1 MKIVNIVPGF
11 GGIFYCGNCQRDGT
25 FVRELRRAGHQATLL
40 PMYLP
45 LTIND
50 PSVVTNQGSD
60 ITDPPVFYGAV
71 SIYLKQQFPLMRKMP
86 HWMEHALNS
95 KPVLKFAAGKSGS
108 TRAQGMEA
116 LTESMLLGKDGFQRE
131 ELDELV
137 RFLKNHEKPDIVH
150 ISNMLLLGL
159 AQQIREEVKVPV
171 VLSLQDEDVW
181 IDAMD
186 IPWQQRIW
194 DLMARKAKD
203 ADAFI
208 SVSRW
213 FARKMQE
220 KLAIPGEKL
229 HVIPIGIA
237 TDAYSYHEP
246 RVSPPAI
253 GYLSRLNEENG
264 FGLLVDAFLILKR
277 NGKFPGLR
285 LHATG
290 GYTGDDKTFIKSQI
304 RKLKQANAL
313 PDFTIFE
320 GYLPGERSS
329 FFRTLSVMSVP
340 VLKGEAFGLY
350 QIEALASGVPLV
362 QPAIGAFPEIIAD
375 TGGGMTYY
383 PNTPETLADA
393 LTGMLADPHRLKILA
408 KEGRRV
414 VEEKYNA
421 GVLTE
426 KMVGLY
432 RQVIEKFTGN

>member
-11 GGIFYCGNCQRDGT
+11 GGIFYCGNCQRDGA

-60 ITDPPVFYGAV
+60 VTDTPVFYGAV

-116 LTESMLLGKDGFQRE
+116 LTESMLLGKEGFQRD

-137 RFLKNHEKPDIVH
+137 RFLKNHGKPDIVH
-150 ISNMLLLGL
+150 FSNVLLLGL
-159 AQQIREEVKVPV
+159 AKQIREEVKVPV
-171 VLSLQDEDVW
+171 VFSLQDEDVW
-181 IDAMD
+181 VDTMT
-186 IPWQQRIW
+186 PRWQQRMW
-194 DLMARKAKD
+194 DLMARKARD
-203 ADAFI
+203 ADAFL
-208 SVSRW
+208 SVSAW
-213 FARKMQE
+213 FANKMQE
-220 KLAIPGEKL
+220 KLDIPDEKL
-229 HVIPIGIA
+229 HVIPIGVNPEG
-237 TDAYSYHEP
+237 YRFNEP
-246 RVSPPAI
+246 SFSPPTI
-253 GYLSRLNEENG
+253 GYLSRICEDNG
-264 FGLLVDAFLILKR
+264 FGVLVDAFLILKESGR
-277 NGKFPGLR
+277 FPGLR

-290 GYTGDDKTFIKSQI
+290 GYTGDDRAFIHHQEQKI
-304 RKLKQANAL
+304 MERKFKD
-313 PDFTIFE
+313 DFRIFE
-320 GYLPGERSS
+320 HYKPGELSS
-329 FFRTLSVMSVP
+329 FFKTLSVMSVP

-375 TGGGMTYY
+375 TGGGITYH

-393 LTGMLADPHRLKILA
+393 LAGLLADHHRLKILA

-421 GVLTE
+421 GVLAE

-432 RQVIEKFTGN
+432 RQVIEQLA